1 MQSCVFVSYCH
12 EDAEWVNNEL
22 LARLKIWRV
31 KHVIDYLDFEPG
43 QSLPTAIQV
52 AVSTSDHVLF
62 VVTEAF
68 ARSEWTRRELQE
80 TIAKDPAAIQRKAIP
95 VVLHEASVPDELR
108 AIVWCDLSD
117 EQNHDIAWRRLC
129 RSLGGS
135 WNDNVS
141 TNAPSPRPSEE
152 SDDMWRTPRPKDAGT
167 LKQTA
172 ESGSIWQE
180 RVAAIR
186 RLGDLFGE
194 GEINWLAGLVWN
206 SRFKASRLEA
216 LKQIA
221 GINSSNSIRLLKEI
235 VEEHG
240 DLLTRMEAAEHV
252 AQLDGF
258 SDPDWLLETLLMEEP
273 PQIGYVY
280 ADELSLAA
288 SNSRPNVDSDEVQRC
303 LVSMK
308 RFAEKVRHRD
318 IRHILISIVA
328 HLSDDEP
335 WTKQWLFD
343 MVERSDG
350 YYYKVHCLAIGLSV
364 WNSDQDFARALRQC
378 DEEKVGKDHFDI
390 TG

>member
-1 MQSCVFVSYCH
+1 
-12 EDAEWVNNEL
+12 
-22 LARLKIWRV
+22 
-31 KHVIDYLDFEPG
+31 
-43 QSLPTAIQV
+43 
-52 AVSTSDHVLF
+52 
-62 VVTEAF
+62 
-68 ARSEWTRRELQE
+68 
-80 TIAKDPAAIQRKAIP
+80 
-95 VVLHEASVPDELR
+95 
-108 AIVWCDLSD
+108 
-117 EQNHDIAWRRLC
+117 
-129 RSLGGS
+129 
-135 WNDNVS
+135 
-141 TNAPSPRPSEE
+141 
-152 SDDMWRTPRPKDAGT
+152 MWRTPRPKDAGT

-308 RFAEKVRHRD
+308 RIAEKVRHRD

-378 DEEKVGKDHFDI
+378 DEEKVGKDHFDN
-390 TG
+390 TGKMFIQWAEEGDWERYRFHMGGWGPRLL